1 MTATPAALSSL
12 RLGDVAI
19 TFLPDGVH
27 HCEAVA
33 QYPQSPA
40 ELWDGH
46 PEVLDATGMLVMS
59 IGAILIQAP
68 DRTVLVDV
76 GIGPKTI
83 DIATLTGG
91 MFKGDLIGG
100 QLPES
105 FRQAGVSPADI
116 DAIVF
121 SHLHV
126 DHVGWVGDPAGGHFF
141 PNARYVIDESEWD
154 HWSKPEQIELGQGA
168 TAWQLALLGER
179 LDTVTGETP
188 LADCVTTLPTPG
200 HTPGHTSV
208 VIRSGGGAAVVLGD
222 AIHCPVEFQQPSM
235 CFVFDHDADAAAQSR
250 SRIRSIL
257 SGPDSWFVGG
267 HFPDHIFGQL
277 KKSGEVS
284 ELVYP

>member
-1 MTATPAALSSL
+1 MSSL
-12 RLGDVAI
+12 RVGDVTI

-40 ELWDGH
+40 GLWNEH
-46 PEVLDATGMLVMS
+46 PEVLDASGMLVMS
-59 IGAILIQAP
+59 LGAILIQAP
-68 DRTVLVDV
+68 NRTMLVDA

-91 MFKGDLIGG
+91 VFKGDLIGG
-100 QLPES
+100 QLPGS
-105 FRQAGVSPADI
+105 FKQAGVSPADV

-141 PNARYVIDESEWD
+141 PNARYVVHEAEWH
-154 HWSKPEQIELGQGA
+154 HWSQSEQIELGQGA
-168 TAWQLALLGER
+168 TAGQLELLSER
-179 LDTVTGETP
+179 LDTINGETQ
-188 LADCVTTLPTPG
+188 LAEYVTTLPTPG

-208 VIRSGGGAAVVLGD
+208 IIRSGGRPAVVLGD
-222 AIHCPVEFQQPSM
+222 AIHCPVELQHPSM
-235 CFVFDHDADAAAQSR
+235 CFVFDYDADTASASR

-257 SGPDSWFVGG
+257 AGPDSWFVGG
-267 HFPDHIFGQL
+267 HFPDHVFGQL
-277 KKSGEVS
+277 KTSGDVN